1 MERQRHGVV
10 GKVKEQITR
19 EGLAALREAC
29 SPRQWRIVLCWLVNL
44 TRPEIAQQL
53 GVSRSTVDNQIA
65 RLKGKRL
72 SPGARSVAVLL

>member
-1 MERQRHGVV
+1 M
-10 GKVKEQITR
+10 ITR
-19 EGLAALREAC
+19 EGIAALREAC

-44 TRPEIAQQL
+44 TRAEIAQQL

-72 SPGARSVAVLL
+72 PPEARSVVASL